1 MVLNRLSDG
10 MRRPRRTLNK
20 SVQRKIKDY
29 NDTDTTCK
37 HIPRF
42 TRATRNHV
50 VLVYACRSARELCT
64 YVRQIYCK
72 SETQTDHEQRETNF
86 RSERQRTREN

>member
-20 SVQRKIKDY
+20 SVKRKIKNY

-37 HIPRF
+37 RMSRF

-50 VLVYACRSARELCT
+50 VLVYACRGAQELCT
-64 YVRQIYCK
+64 YVRADLLQIRN
-72 SETQTDHEQRETNF
+72 TD
-86 RSERQRTREN
+86 RSRTMRNELPTGETREN